1 MVYPCCR
8 VCGIA
13 TFCDGIPPIL
23 YTRQEGKSDLVERQA
38 ILYPLFVMV
47 LITFTVV
54 YGQFFINFRALKQ
67 KDVRLSFYKLFKSE
81 DETPH
86 YLAAARMHYRNM
98 FEVPILFYVLVL
110 FLYFSNTVTALD
122 VMLAWLFVGG
132 RFAHFLVRSFHY
144 DDVPIRFKC
153 FAFSVIILTIHWI
166 LVMIK

>member
-1 MVYPCCR
+1 M
-8 VCGIA
+8 
-13 TFCDGIPPIL
+13 
-23 YTRQEGKSDLVERQA
+23 ERQA

-47 LITFTVV
+47 LITFAVM
-54 YGQFFINFRALKQ
+54 YGLFFINFRALKQ
-67 KDVRLSFYKLFKSE
+67 KDVRLSFYKLFKSD

-86 YLAAARMHYRNM
+86 YLEASRMHYRNM

-122 VMLAWLFVGG
+122 VILAWLFIGG

-144 DDVPIRFKC
+144 DDVPIRFRC